1 MSDLT
6 TSPHQRQNILNNRY
20 ALQAAEQHLA
30 LGGTHFEGA
39 TVFTKQ
45 QVMALFEISDTTVER
60 YMASQGEELKANGYI
75 LQKGKNLNEF
85 KDLVDATFINEGNKT
100 PTFLDPTG
108 AA

>member
-6 TSPHQRQNILNNRY
+6 SSPHQRQNILNNRY

-45 QVMALFEISDTTVER
+45 QVVALFNDARLGREESAATLKR
-60 YMASQGEELKANGYI
+60 SGRSRSHSSQKI
-75 LQKGKNLNEF
+75 R
-85 KDLVDATFINEGNKT
+85 
-100 PTFLDPTG
+100 
-108 AA
+108 

>member
-45 QVMALFEISDTTVER
+45 QVMALFEISDATVER
-60 YMASQGEELKANGYI
+60 YISSDR
-75 LQKGKNLNEF
+75 GKNKRI
-85 KDLVDATFINEGNKT
+85 KDLNDVSLINKGNKRHVAT
-100 PTFLDPTG
+100 LLNIAG